1 MTLND
6 LILGLGFV
14 AVFEGL
20 VLALA
25 PGRLSELLRI
35 LAELPVETRRWMG
48 LGILLL
54 GACLLWLAQT

>member
-14 AVFEGL
+14 ALFEGL

-25 PGRLSELLRI
+25 PGRLSEMLRM
-35 LAELPVETRRWMG
+35 LAEMPVETRRWMG
-48 LGILLL
+48 LGIFAFGVL
-54 GACLLWLAQT
+54 LLWLARG